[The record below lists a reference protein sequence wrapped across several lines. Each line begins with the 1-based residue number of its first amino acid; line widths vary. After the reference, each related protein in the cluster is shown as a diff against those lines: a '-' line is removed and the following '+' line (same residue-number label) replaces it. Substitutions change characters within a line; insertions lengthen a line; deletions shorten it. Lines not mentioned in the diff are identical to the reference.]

1 MTLSLAAR
9 RSALSRLSS
18 GEELDVLVVGG
29 GVVGCGAALDAVTR
43 GLSTGLIE
51 ARDYASGTSSRSSKL
66 IHGGLRYLEMLDFAL
81 VHEALQERRLLL
93 TTIAPHLVRPV
104 PFMYPLQ
111 KPAWERFYVG
121 SGIALYDG
129 LAFGVRSSG
138 EVPRHKHLGKKAAL
152 RLMPSLRPDA
162 LTGAIR
168 YYDAQVDDARFVLEL
183 AKTAAAHGAHV
194 ANRVAMTGFLRED
207 PTNPTSRVVG
217 VRARDGLSGEEFE
230 IRARHVICATGVWT
244 GEVQAMV
251 GEAPLKVRASKGIH
265 LVVPRDRIDSE
276 TGVILRTEKSVLF
289 IIPWDE
295 HWIIGTTDTDWNL
308 DLAHPAATSSDIDY
322 LLDTVN
328 AVLVEPLTRDDIDG
342 VYAGLRPLI
351 SGDEDDATTKL
362 SREHVVANPVPGLVL
377 VAGGKYTTY
386 RIMAKD
392 AVDLA
397 LSGSTGRNGRSR
409 DREASEGR
417 YAREGREGKGVPAS
431 VTDTV
436 PLNGAVGWEW
446 LSERPQILARSSG
459 LSDDSVDYLLSRY
472 GTSTRELLA
481 LIDARPELGE
491 RLPGGEDHLKVEIVY
506 AVASEGALY
515 LTDILTRRTRISI
528 EARDRGLQAAPLAAA
543 LVAPILGWD
552 EDEVARQIDVYTR
565 RVEAEFTSQTMP
577 DDASAQSERAKA
589 PDATI

>member
-9 RSALSRLSS
+9 RSALARMSS
-18 GEELDVLVVGG
+18 GLELDVLVVGG

-51 ARDYASGTSSRSSKL
+51 ARDYSSGTSSRSSKL
-66 IHGGLRYLEMLDFAL
+66 IHGGLRYLEMFDFGL

-129 LAFGVRSSG
+129 LAFGVKSSG

-152 RLMPSLRPDA
+152 AMMPSLRPDA

-183 AKTAAAHGAHV
+183 ARTAAAHGASV
-194 ANRVAMTGFLRED
+194 ANRVEMTGLLRADPED
-207 PTNPTSRVVG
+207 RRSAVVG
-217 VRARDGLSGEEFE
+217 VTARDGMTGEEFE

-244 GEVQAMV
+244 GQVQEMI

-265 LVVPRDRIDSE
+265 LVVPKDRIESD

-295 HWIIGTTDTDWNL
+295 HWIIGTTDTEWTL
-308 DLAHPAATSSDIDY
+308 DLAHPAASSADIDY

-328 AVLVEPLTRDDIDG
+328 QVLVTPLTRDDIDG

-351 SGDEDDATTKL
+351 SGDADDATTKL
-362 SREHVVANPVPGLVL
+362 SREHVVAEPVPGLVL

-386 RIMAKD
+386 RVMAKD

-397 LSGSTGRNGRSR
+397 LSGGDKDRAKEMPQSTT
-409 DREASEGR
+409 E
-417 YAREGREGKGVPAS
+417 
-431 VTDTV
+431 TV

-446 LSERPQILARSSG
+446 LSERFQILARSSG
-459 LSDDSVDYLLSRY
+459 LPEDAIDYLLSRY
-472 GTSTRELLA
+472 GTTARDLLA
-481 LIDARPELGE
+481 LVDANPALGE

-506 AVASEGALY
+506 AAASEGALH

-528 EARDRGLQAAPLAAA
+528 EARDRGLEAAPHAAA

-552 EDEVARQIDVYTR
+552 DAEVARQIDIYQR

-589 PDATI
+589 PDGAI

>member
-1 MTLSLAAR
+1 MTLSLASR
-9 RSALSRLSS
+9 RGSLERLSS

-66 IHGGLRYLEMLDFAL
+66 IHGGLRYLEMLDFGL

-93 TTIAPHLVRPV
+93 TVIAPHLVRPV
-104 PFMYPLQ
+104 PFMYPLK

-138 EVPRHKHLGKKAAL
+138 EVPRHKHLSKKKALA
-152 RLMPSLRPDA
+152 LMPSLRPDA

-183 AKTAAAHGAHV
+183 AKTAAAHGAHM
-194 ANRVAMTGFLRED
+194 ANRVAMTGFLRADPQD
-207 PTNPTSRVVG
+207 PTSAVIG
-217 VRARDGLSGEEFE
+217 VRARDEMTGAEFD
-230 IRARHVICATGVWT
+230 IRARRVVCATGVWT
-244 GEVQAMV
+244 GEVQEMV
-251 GEAPLKVRASKGIH
+251 GATPLKVRASKGIH
-265 LVVPRDRIDSE
+265 LVVPRDRIDSD

-328 AVLVEPLTRDDIDG
+328 AVLVDPLTRDDIDG

-351 SGDEDDATTKL
+351 SGDDSDSTTKL

-386 RIMAKD
+386 RVMAKD

-397 LSGSTGRNGRSR
+397 LGVKEKDKDR
-409 DREASEGR
+409 DKDGDKPRD
-417 YAREGREGKGVPAS
+417 KGAPTS

-436 PLNGAVGWEW
+436 PLSGAVGWEW
-446 LSERPQILARSSG
+446 LSERPEILARASG
-459 LSDDSVDYLLSRY
+459 LPAHSVEYLLSRY
-472 GTSTRELLA
+472 GTVTRELLA

-491 RLPGGEDHLKVEIVY
+491 LLPGGEEHLKVEIVY
-506 AVASEGALY
+506 AAASEGALY

-528 EARDRGLQAAPLAAA
+528 EARDRGMEAAPHAAA
-543 LVAPILGWD
+543 LAAPILGWD
-552 EDEVARQIDVYTR
+552 EDEIARQIDVYTR
-565 RVEAEFTSQTMP
+565 RVEAEFSSQTMP

-589 PDATI
+589 PDGAI

>member
-1 MTLSLAAR
+1 M
-9 RSALSRLSS
+9 SS
-18 GEELDVLVVGG
+18 GVELDVLVVGG

-51 ARDYASGTSSRSSKL
+51 ARDYSSGTSSRSSKL
-66 IHGGLRYLEMLDFAL
+66 IHGGLRYLEMFDFGL

-129 LAFGVRSSG
+129 LAFGVKSSG

-152 RLMPSLRPDA
+152 AMMPSLRPDA

-183 AKTAAAHGAHV
+183 ARTAAAHGASV
-194 ANRVAMTGFLRED
+194 ANRVEMTGLLRADPED
-207 PTNPTSRVVG
+207 RRSAVVG
-217 VRARDGLSGEEFE
+217 VTARDGMTGEEFE

-244 GEVQAMV
+244 GQVQEMI

-265 LVVPRDRIDSE
+265 LVVPKDRIESD

-295 HWIIGTTDTDWNL
+295 HWIIGTTDTEWTL
-308 DLAHPAATSSDIDY
+308 DLAHPAASSADIDY

-328 AVLVEPLTRDDIDG
+328 QVLVTPLTRDDIDG

-351 SGDEDDATTKL
+351 SGDADDATTKL
-362 SREHVVANPVPGLVL
+362 SREHVVAEPVPGLVL

-386 RIMAKD
+386 RVMAKD

-397 LSGSTGRNGRSR
+397 LSGGDKDRAKEMPQSTT
-409 DREASEGR
+409 E
-417 YAREGREGKGVPAS
+417 
-431 VTDTV
+431 TV

-446 LSERPQILARSSG
+446 LSERFQILARSSG
-459 LSDDSVDYLLSRY
+459 LPEDAIDYLLSRY
-472 GTSTRELLA
+472 GTTARDLLA
-481 LIDARPELGE
+481 LVDANPVLGE

-506 AVASEGALY
+506 AAASEGALH

-528 EARDRGLQAAPLAAA
+528 EARDRGLEAAPHAAA

-552 EDEVARQIDVYTR
+552 DAEVARQIDIYQR

-589 PDATI
+589 PDGAI

>member
-9 RSALSRLSS
+9 RSALARMSS
-18 GEELDVLVVGG
+18 GLELDVLVVGG

-43 GLSTGLIE
+43 GLSAGLIE
-51 ARDYASGTSSRSSKL
+51 ARDYSSGTSSRSSKL
-66 IHGGLRYLEMLDFAL
+66 IHGGLRYLEMFDFGL

-129 LAFGVRSSG
+129 LAFGVKSSG

-152 RLMPSLRPDA
+152 AMMPSLRPDA

-183 AKTAAAHGAHV
+183 ARTAAAHGASV
-194 ANRVAMTGFLRED
+194 ANRVEMTGLLRADPED
-207 PTNPTSRVVG
+207 RRSAVVG
-217 VRARDGLSGEEFE
+217 VTARDGMTGEEFE

-244 GEVQAMV
+244 GQVQEMI

-265 LVVPRDRIDSE
+265 LVVPKDRIESD

-295 HWIIGTTDTDWNL
+295 HWIIGTTDTEWTL
-308 DLAHPAATSSDIDY
+308 DLAHPAASSADIDY

-328 AVLVEPLTRDDIDG
+328 QVLVTPLTRDDIDG

-351 SGDEDDATTKL
+351 SGDADDATTKL
-362 SREHVVANPVPGLVL
+362 SREHVVAEPVPGLVL

-386 RIMAKD
+386 RVMAKD

-397 LSGSTGRNGRSR
+397 LSGGDKDRAKEMPQSTT
-409 DREASEGR
+409 E
-417 YAREGREGKGVPAS
+417 
-431 VTDTV
+431 TV

-446 LSERPQILARSSG
+446 LSERFQILARSSG
-459 LSDDSVDYLLSRY
+459 LPEDAIDYLLSRY
-472 GTSTRELLA
+472 GTTARDLLA
-481 LIDARPELGE
+481 LVDANPVLGE

-506 AVASEGALY
+506 AAASEGALH

-528 EARDRGLQAAPLAAA
+528 EARDRGLEAAPHAAA

-552 EDEVARQIDVYTR
+552 DAEVARQIDIYQR

-589 PDATI
+589 PDGAI

>member
-9 RSALSRLSS
+9 RSALARMSS
-18 GEELDVLVVGG
+18 GLELDVLVVGG

-51 ARDYASGTSSRSSKL
+51 ARDYSSGTSSRSSKL
-66 IHGGLRYLEMLDFAL
+66 IHGGLRYLEMFDFGL

-129 LAFGVRSSG
+129 LAFGVKSSG

-152 RLMPSLRPDA
+152 AMMPSLRPDA

-183 AKTAAAHGAHV
+183 ARTAAAHGASV
-194 ANRVAMTGFLRED
+194 ANRVEMTGLLRADPED
-207 PTNPTSRVVG
+207 RRSAVVG
-217 VRARDGLSGEEFE
+217 VTARDGMTGEEFE

-244 GEVQAMV
+244 GQVQEMI

-265 LVVPRDRIDSE
+265 LVVPKDRIESD

-295 HWIIGTTDTDWNL
+295 HWIIGTTDTEWTL
-308 DLAHPAATSSDIDY
+308 DLAHPAASSADIDY

-328 AVLVEPLTRDDIDG
+328 QVLVTPLTRDDIDG

-351 SGDEDDATTKL
+351 SGDADDATTKL
-362 SREHVVANPVPGLVL
+362 SREHVVAEPVPGLVL

-386 RIMAKD
+386 RVMAKD

-397 LSGSTGRNGRSR
+397 LSGGDKDRAKEMPQSTT
-409 DREASEGR
+409 E
-417 YAREGREGKGVPAS
+417 
-431 VTDTV
+431 TV

-446 LSERPQILARSSG
+446 LSERFQILARSSG
-459 LSDDSVDYLLSRY
+459 LPEDAIDYLLSRY
-472 GTSTRELLA
+472 GTTARDLLA
-481 LIDARPELGE
+481 LVDANPVLGE

-506 AVASEGALY
+506 AAASEGALH

-528 EARDRGLQAAPLAAA
+528 EARDRGLEAAPHAAA

-552 EDEVARQIDVYTR
+552 DAEVARQIDIYQR

-589 PDATI
+589 PDGAI